1 MDLVVHAGL
10 HKSGTTS
17 IQSAW
22 HAAYGHTDD
31 PWYPPA
37 TTGWGAGHHA
47 VPWFLRSELLA
58 RSNRWGLVPHNVRL
72 LGLGD
77 EVGSLL
83 AGVRQHNGGRVILS
97 SEELDTA
104 LPAEWQLLRELVSP
118 TSLTLLLTIT
128 RPVHRWFALWA
139 EWIKHGAISRPR
151 DEEDALTDGC
161 ILRPGQLEE
170 LVRAAGADRTIVR
183 VVRTDPPEPHLPREL
198 ALAVGFP
205 DSPSFGRP
213 SPVLNTGIGT
223 DIELLRQLNALGI
236 TLGVTSAASRSR
248 FERERIRIRPVTA
261 ARADAERF
269 LPGDDVVVAA
279 RREAAF
285 LTTATDISV
294 VDPHGELA
302 RWTDFTPE
310 PWVQTM
316 LAHDWRLFDDDRI
329 GAVRHS
335 AELWEI
341 TVARAARAE
350 ARAETLPF
358 AKMLASRAARGALAR
373 IRRQRRRVR

>member
-1 MDLVVHAGL
+1 VDLVVHAGL

-22 HAAYGHTDD
+22 RAAYGHTDD

-37 TTGWGAGHHA
+37 TTGWEPGHQA
-47 VPWFLRSELLA
+47 VPWFLRSEHLA
-58 RSNRWGLVPHNVRL
+58 RSNRWGLTPHNVRL
-72 LGLGD
+72 VGLGD
-77 EVGSLL
+77 EVRGLL
-83 AGVRQHNGGRVILS
+83 ARVRHHDGGRVILS

-104 LPAEWQLLRELVSP
+104 LPAEWQLLRELVRP
-118 TSLTLLLTIT
+118 RSLTLLLTIT

-139 EWIKHGAISRPR
+139 EWIKHGDISRPR

-198 ALAVGFP
+198 ALAIGFP
-205 DSPSFGRP
+205 DSPSFAQP
-213 SPVLNTGIGT
+213 SPVLNTRIGD

-236 TLGVTSAASRSR
+236 TLGLSSATSRAR

-261 ARADAERF
+261 ARADVERF
-269 LPGDDVVVAA
+269 LPGDDVMVAA
-279 RREAAF
+279 RREADF
-285 LTTATDISV
+285 LTTATGITV
-294 VDPHGELA
+294 IDPHGEVA

-316 LAHDWRLFDDDRI
+316 LAHDWRVFDDDRI
-329 GAVRHS
+329 GANRHS
-335 AELWEI
+335 AEIREV

-350 ARAETLPF
+350 ARAETLPL
-358 AKMLASRAARGALAR
+358 AKVLASRAARGALIR
-373 IRRQRRRVR
+373 IRRHRRRVR